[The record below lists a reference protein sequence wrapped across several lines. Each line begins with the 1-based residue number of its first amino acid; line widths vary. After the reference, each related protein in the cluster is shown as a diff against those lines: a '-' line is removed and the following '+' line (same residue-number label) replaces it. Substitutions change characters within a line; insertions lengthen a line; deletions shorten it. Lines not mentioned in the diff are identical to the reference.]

1 MSNGIS
7 GMEDRPVV
15 RTDAGGVATLTLNR
29 PRQFNAMSE
38 EVLAALQ
45 AQLDAIAG
53 DESVRVVV
61 IAANGAPVAAT
72 ISSRCGPIRSR
83 RTYDA
88 LLRHVQAG

>member
-1 MSNGIS
+1 
-7 GMEDRPVV
+7 
-15 RTDAGGVATLTLNR
+15 
-29 PRQFNAMSE
+29 MSE

-45 AQLDAIAG
+45 AQLTPSPEMKTCA
-53 DESVRVVV
+53 VV